1 MGHDNIP
8 HRGRG
13 GQRTTFPVSDTFLLQ
28 GGSELTGFD
37 GGNAAESGFLL
48 DPGDGWDPLGMARE
62 SIDPDVD

>member
-1 MGHDNIP
+1 M
-8 HRGRG
+8 
-13 GQRTTFPVSDTFLLQ
+13 SDTFLLQ